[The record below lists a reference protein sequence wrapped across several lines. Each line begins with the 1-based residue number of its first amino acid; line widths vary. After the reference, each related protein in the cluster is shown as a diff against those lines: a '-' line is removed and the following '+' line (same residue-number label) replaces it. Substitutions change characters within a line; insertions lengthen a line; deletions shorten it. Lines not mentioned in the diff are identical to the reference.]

1 MASASADVGSSLPTA
16 YPPSSVPGRIKSS
29 HGDEAVLTYDELQEK
44 EAIRIVADD
53 GAGATV
59 LFSGTTRDLFKG
71 KQVIK
76 LEYEAYTSLALKT
89 LSSLL
94 EKAHTSAPFLEN
106 PIPRSANAAPAS
118 ISEEEEDRITRCYI
132 AHRLGEVAVGQCS
145 IVIAVSSPHRK
156 EAFVVAEWLLEEV
169 KKNVAVWKREFY
181 AQGEMVTALDGQ
193 DAPIDRD
200 EGKKAGE
207 DGGSAHGENAKSSSW
222 SWKANFPTS

>member
-1 MASASADVGSSLPTA
+1 MT
-16 YPPSSVPGRIKSS
+16 
-29 HGDEAVLTYDELQEK
+29 
-44 EAIRIVADD
+44 
-53 GAGATV
+53 
-59 LFSGTTRDLFKG
+59 
-71 KQVIK
+71 K

-89 LSSLL
+89 LSPLL
-94 EKAHTSAPFLEN
+94 EKAHTSAPFLDN
-106 PIPRSANAAPAS
+106 PIPRSANAAPTCT
-118 ISEEEEDRITRCYI
+118 SEEEEDRITRCYI

-181 AQGEMVTALDGQ
+181 VQREMVTALDGH
-193 DAPIDRD
+193 DAPIVRD

-207 DGGSAHGENAKSSSW
+207 DGGSAYGENAKQSSW